1 VGREE
6 HCKQTSLACVGSA
19 HSVWTTLGLSQ
30 VTAACA
36 FPVYTAQA
44 SACSAG
50 HCPKWALH
58 FVHFPG
64 LNHSGSGSRVV
75 HKGTHSIGH
84 AFCALPRSEQLRQ
97 PGAWQ
102 LHCPRCAMHLNY
114 LSILTWFPGAW
125 EHCLMCAMCLL
136 WGADVRLW
144 PSWQMSTIQDP
155 RKMWLE
161 TEPAHSLVEDAGLWG
176 RDWSSPL
183 PSSSGCHMP
192 ASLPPAGWPVH
203 SRGGISGLLGYF
215 STGSCS

>member
-1 VGREE
+1 MFSRSTGPLQCLVNVNYKCFNLLHLLLPVVPSLFILASSVCRSLWCLISALTQGGEGGHLFRLTYGNCPVGREE
-6 HCKQTSLACVGSA
+6 HCKQISLACVGSA

-75 HKGTHSIGH
+75 HKGTDSIGH

-102 LHCPRCAMHLNY
+102 LHCSRCTMHLNH
-114 LSILTWFPGAW
+114 LPILTRFPGA
-125 EHCLMCAMCLL
+125 
-136 WGADVRLW
+136 
-144 PSWQMSTIQDP
+144 
-155 RKMWLE
+155 
-161 TEPAHSLVEDAGLWG
+161 
-176 RDWSSPL
+176 
-183 PSSSGCHMP
+183 
-192 ASLPPAGWPVH
+192 
-203 SRGGISGLLGYF
+203 
-215 STGSCS
+215 